1 MGKKHD
7 KLGPDPGVPP
17 GLYPVP
23 TSPIVS
29 SGGVPSPDFWKGPDP
44 PLADPDQGPPLWRP
58 VLAFNVPG
66 SPIAMGRPRLSKRG
80 VYMPKRTRCY
90 VQSVADAA
98 RTAATAA
105 GIEAIDAEYPL
116 KLHAEFVFPR
126 RVSDFA
132 RRYAGG
138 RRLKTTRPDVDNLI
152 KAIADGIQSSGVIY
166 DDGQIAEVSAVKLF
180 GAVVDRKRKRAE
192 ASHTAVTLYTMTTL
206 RQPTDELTEIRSLLL
221 EQQHHAECWAGGRID
236 PHEVQGIGTRGS
248 ILECSC
254 GLDDLVTAAGLS

>member
-1 MGKKHD
+1 MGD
-7 KLGPDPGVPP
+7 KPNRMGPDPGVPP
-17 GLYPVP
+17 GLYPVA
-23 TSPIVS
+23 TSPS
-29 SGGVPSPDFWKGPDP
+29 FGSGGLPSSHLWGQPDP
-44 PLADPDQGPPLWRP
+44 PLADPNQGPALWRP

-192 ASHTAVTLYTMTTL
+192 ASHTAVTLYTMETL

-248 ILECSC
+248 ILECTC
-254 GLDDLVTAAGLS
+254 GLDDLLSAAGLS